1 MFTLVKNIEPNVTET
16 TLPMVVATP
25 EPRLVKLVL
34 TKEGDVAFAIGNA
47 KRQATS
53 YDVHIKLQG
62 AAGVVAPILGKQPSD
77 LHIAVLDGEA
87 PVTLRMQGAL
97 EEDGPILQVE
107 MISPIWPAASESNS
121 RSTH

>member
-1 MFTLVKNIEPNVTET
+1 MMFTLVKNIEPNVTET

-47 KRQATS
+47 KRRATS

-62 AAGVVAPILGKQPSD
+62 AAGLVAHLS
-77 LHIAVLDGEA
+77 
-87 PVTLRMQGAL
+87 
-97 EEDGPILQVE
+97 
-107 MISPIWPAASESNS
+107 WASNPQ
-121 RSTH
+121 TCT

>member
-1 MFTLVKNIEPNVTET
+1 MMFTLVKNIEPNVTET

-47 KRQATS
+47 KRRATS

-62 AAGVVAPILGKQPSD
+62 AAGLVAPILGKQPPD
-77 LHIAVLDGEA
+77 LHIAVLGGEA

-97 EEDGPILQVE
+97 EE
-107 MISPIWPAASESNS
+107 
-121 RSTH
+121 